1 MARRLVCVVEG
12 KGDVEALPNLCSRV
26 RDYLAAWDWFV
37 DPQPVRQPRGSLV
50 DERAPSPDR
59 LCRADGAAR
68 AVQLALARPADAI
81 LLTCDSDDD
90 CPAVWGPSARAV
102 VTQVAR
108 GEAVMVVRE
117 YEGWL
122 LYAFGDAELAELGV
136 TAPERIRGA
145 KEKLRR
151 LVPGYKP
158 TTHQLEIT
166 RKLDLGR
173 LRRASDSFDKLVRSL
188 AAIFGVSAPDRA

>member
-1 MARRLVCVVEG
+1 VARRLVCVVEG

-26 RDYLAAWDWFV
+26 RDYLEAWDWFV
-37 DPQPVRQPRGSLV
+37 DPQPVRQPRGRLV
-50 DERAPSPDR
+50 DESAPSPAR
-59 LCRADGAAR
+59 PCRADGAAR
-68 AVQLALARPADAI
+68 AIRLALARPADAV

-102 VTQVAR
+102 VTQVTR

-122 LYAFGDAELAELGV
+122 LYAFGDAALAKVGV
-136 TAPERIRGA
+136 TDPERIRGA
-145 KEKLRR
+145 KEKLRK

-166 RKLDLGR
+166 RKIDLGR
-173 LRRASDSFDKLVRSL
+173 LRRESASFDKLVRSL
-188 AAIFGVSAPDRA
+188 AGIFGVTAPDRA